1 MNRRFHEEYPN
12 VLSLCDVILAI
23 PASSSACEWGFTHME
38 LVKTDRR
45 TMMKEDTLPNCL
57 MIKLEG
63 QSIQEF
69 DPQPAINLV

>member
-1 MNRRFHEEYPN
+1 MFHEEYPN
-12 VLSLCDVILAI
+12 VLSLFDLILAI
-23 PASSSACEWGFTHME
+23 QASGTACEWGFTHMK

-45 TMMKEDTLPNCL
+45 TLMKEDMLSNCI

-69 DPQPAINLV
+69 ALSLQLIYGLI